1 MELRMNSSLQKSGG
15 LAAFGCMIAYI
26 VGFAVYLTLLE
37 PARYGSSAVPAT
49 EHVAFLVE
57 HQTLLY
63 AWNMIIYVASGI
75 FLAILT
81 LSLHDRLKLHAPA
94 LSQTA
99 AVFGLIWSG
108 LVIASGMVANIGTSM
123 IVKLQATNLDQAA
136 MLWRSHALMVNG
148 LGGGNEIVGGLW
160 FLLGSLAAHKT
171 GQFTKGLNIL
181 GLIVGTA
188 GLITVIPPLSE
199 VGSIFGLGSIV
210 WFGWL
215 GMILMKRT
223 T

>member
-1 MELRMNSSLQKSGG
+1 MNSSLQKSGG

-26 VGFAVYLTLLE
+26 VGFAVYLTLLDS
-37 PARYGSSAVPAT
+37 AQYGSSAVPVT
-49 EHVAFLVE
+49 QHVAFLVE

-63 AWNMIIYVASGI
+63 TWNLVIYVASGV
-75 FLAILT
+75 FLAVLT
-81 LSLHDRLKLHAPA
+81 PALHDRLKLHAPA

-108 LVIASGMVANIGTSM
+108 LVIASGMVANIGTSK

-160 FLLGSLAAHKT
+160 IFLSSWAAKQT
-171 GQFTKGLNIL
+171 GQFSKGFNFF
-181 GLIVGTA
+181 GLIVGAA
-188 GLITVIPPLSE
+188 GLVTVIPPLSE

-215 GMILMKRT
+215 GMLLLKKQT
-223 T
+223 LS

>member
-1 MELRMNSSLQKSGG
+1 MNSSLQKSGG

-26 VGFAVYLTLLE
+26 VGFLVYLTLLE
-37 PARYGSSAVPAT
+37 SAQYGSSAVPAT
-49 EHVAFLVE
+49 QHVAFLVE

-63 AWNMIIYVASGI
+63 AWNLIIYVASGV
-75 FLAILT
+75 FLAVLT
-81 LSLHDRLKLHAPA
+81 PALHDRLKLHAPA

-136 MLWRSHALMVNG
+136 ILWRSHALMING

-160 FLLGSLAAHKT
+160 IFLSSLAAKQT
-171 GQFTKGLNIL
+171 GQFSKGFNIL
-181 GLIVGTA
+181 GLIVGAA
-188 GLITVIPPLSE
+188 GLVTVIPPLSE
-199 VGSIFGLGSIV
+199 VGSIFGLGSII

-215 GMILMKRT
+215 GTLLLKKHA
-223 T
+223 

>member
-1 MELRMNSSLQKSGG
+1 MNSSLQKAGG
-15 LAAFGCMIAYI
+15 LAAFGCMIAYT

-63 AWNMIIYVASGI
+63 GWNLIIYVASGI
-75 FLAILT
+75 FLAVLT
-81 LSLHDRLKLHAPA
+81 QSLHDRLSLHAPA

-123 IVKLQATNLDQAA
+123 IVKLQAINLDQAA
-136 MLWRSHALMVNG
+136 ILWRSHALMING

-160 FLLGSLAAHKT
+160 LFLSSLAAKRT
-171 GQFTKGLNIL
+171 NQFSKSFNIF
-181 GLIVGTA
+181 GLIVGAA
-188 GLITVIPPLSE
+188 GLVTVIPPLSE
-199 VGSIFGLGSIV
+199 VGSIFGLGSIA

-215 GMILMKRT
+215 GIILLKK
-223 T
+223 